1 MITFTTINDEAMRLS
16 HTFENRRI
24 VMKTT
29 YNSDKELLDAL
40 YSGKHLNEKDIKY
53 LLWDLGYEVDFQEFD
68 MGRWTQY
75 VSSIIKLPDPNDL
88 NTYTDD
94 LWCIDWER
102 GLTELQENA
111 FYEQPYRVKC
121 VEKTVVVKTY
131 VRCDE
136 Q

>member
-1 MITFTTINDEAMRLS
+1 
-16 HTFENRRI
+16 
-24 VMKTT
+24 MKTT
-29 YNSDKELLDAL
+29 YNSDKELLEAL
-40 YSGKHLNEKDIKY
+40 YSGKHLNENDIEY
-53 LLWDLGYEVDFQEFD
+53 LLWNLGYEIDFQEFD
-68 MGRWTQY
+68 IGRWTQF
-75 VSSIIKLPDPNDL
+75 VSSIIKFPDPNDL